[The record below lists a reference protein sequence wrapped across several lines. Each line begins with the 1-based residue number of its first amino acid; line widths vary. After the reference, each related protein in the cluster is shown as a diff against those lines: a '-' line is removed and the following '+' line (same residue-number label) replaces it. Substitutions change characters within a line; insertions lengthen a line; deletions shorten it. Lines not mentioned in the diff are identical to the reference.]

1 MKKQMK
7 LLFTI
12 LFSCTI
18 TSVCAQLQQGQLMN
32 IKFSTTK
39 PIQKGDS
46 VTIVVEWDPQY
57 ISTIIFENVYTPTK
71 EEVNKRKFTLVV
83 KPQKTTTYQITRI
96 YTEWKPNTLPHT
108 IKVLDENGV
117 EIKEDK
123 TEQKENAMKKYII
136 PLLIVLLCSIIV
148 GGYYQ
153 LKKIGITNMSLNKD
167 KPSIQKG
174 DSVNITTQIV
184 SEKKLMEIKYSNR
197 EPIQKGDSVTFHVT
211 WDTLYISNIIFK
223 DVYSPTKEEMKNGMY
238 TLVVHPEKTTT
249 YQIQKDYTTGESRIL
264 PHEVKVLDEHGI
276 EIK

>member
-39 PIQKGDS
+39 
-46 VTIVVEWDPQY
+46 
-57 ISTIIFENVYTPTK
+57 
-71 EEVNKRKFTLVV
+71 
-83 KPQKTTTYQITRI
+83 
-96 YTEWKPNTLPHT
+96 
-108 IKVLDENGV
+108 
-117 EIKEDK
+117 
-123 TEQKENAMKKYII
+123 
-136 PLLIVLLCSIIV
+136 
-148 GGYYQ
+148 
-153 LKKIGITNMSLNKD
+153 
-167 KPSIQKG
+167 
-174 DSVNITTQIV
+174 
-184 SEKKLMEIKYSNR
+184 
-197 EPIQKGDSVTFHVT
+197 PIQKGDSVTFHVT